1 MPPDLST
8 AVHPPNP
15 AEVVLP
21 VLVAEEEEE
30 EEASAAES
38 CQVGLGPEKP
48 NGHDIVF
55 QYDDFVVID

>member
-15 AEVVLP
+15 AEVVPVVVLP
-21 VLVAEEEEE
+21 VVVAEGEEEEEE

-55 QYDDFVVID
+55 Q

>member
-15 AEVVLP
+15 AEAVPVVVLP
-21 VLVAEEEEE
+21 AVVVDEEEEEE

-55 QYDDFVVID
+55 Q